1 MSDHSPI
8 LLIIDP
14 QTSSFSMNNSKLV
27 PVLAYLQMRYSD
39 VVLAKRR
46 GLGPLA
52 VPAAPHAVERTRSW
66 FSAFGALNGLDC
78 TGRSVHV
85 CAPDMDYALVPT
97 VTDFEER
104 GVHCS
109 VLFDLCA
116 SPSLESDPFKTFS
129 YLQLRFGRV
138 RLVRARDVVP
148 KIGAGTESAVLG
160 VKASDYVDR
169 LLRLDGNFDEL
180 TRLLGVMMIGGL
192 SVGLGLE
199 AVKSLDL
206 MNFDFPV
213 DRSATSMN
221 LGSPVKRSAAKR
233 QLLVDEIDAMT
244 SKALYLVAAESPP
257 VGHSEW
263 TPALLALE
271 LLERRM
277 AVSMS
282 WDRILQHFE
291 ANAAAGVPSPLQPA
305 KVPASSE
312 DTAASDSGSVSSP
325 DKWVPFAGYAVV
337 NRSKAPPFRVL
348 GTEPLPA
355 VVSVDDDAAPEE
367 PPPPLFAPGWVA
379 LSEFHGRTKPVALM
393 LPDGMERNL
402 VSWSG
407 LLYEVAK
414 WLVDE
419 GLLGLQDCPVRLGNS
434 RLAIVDSVSVDDDF
448 SCRVLSKGMYLHTKS
463 NKRGLV
469 ENSRALLVNF
479 GVDPGRFQVKPFT
492 S

>member
-27 PVLAYLQMRYSD
+27 PVLAYLQLRYSD

-78 TGRSVHV
+78 AGRSVHV

-97 VTDFEER
+97 VTYFEER

-109 VLFDLCA
+109 VLFDLCG

-129 YLQLRFGRV
+129 YLQSRFGRV

-160 VKASDYVDR
+160 GKASDYVDR

-192 SVGLGLE
+192 SVGLGME

-213 DRSATSMN
+213 NRSATNMN
-221 LGSPVKRSAAKR
+221 FGSPVKGSATKR
-233 QLLVDEIDAMT
+233 QLPVDEIDAMT
-244 SKALYLVAAESPP
+244 SKVLYLIAAESPP

-271 LLERRM
+271 LLERRI

-282 WDRILQHFE
+282 WGRILQHFE
-291 ANAAAGVPSPLQPA
+291 ANAVGGVPNPLQPD

-312 DTAASDSGSVSSP
+312 DTAASDSASGGS
-325 DKWVPFAGYAVV
+325 
-337 NRSKAPPFRVL
+337 
-348 GTEPLPA
+348 PA
-355 VVSVDDDAAPEE
+355 VVSVGDDAAPEE

-379 LSEFHGRTKPVALM
+379 LSEFHGRTKPVAVM
-393 LPDGMERNL
+393 RPDGMERNL
-402 VSWSG
+402 VAWSG

-448 SCRVLSKGMYLHTKS
+448 GCRLLSKGMYLHTKS

-469 ENSRALLVNF
+469 ENSRALLMNF
-479 GVDPGRFQVKPFT
+479 GVDPGRFQVKPFI

>member
-1 MSDHSPI
+1 MADHSPI

-116 SPSLESDPFKTFS
+116 SSSLESDPFKTFS

-160 VKASDYVDR
+160 GKASDYVDR

-233 QLLVDEIDAMT
+233 QSLVDEIDAMT
-244 SKALYLVAAESPP
+244 SKALYLIAAESPP

-291 ANAAAGVPSPLQPA
+291 ANAAAGVPNPLQPA
-305 KVPASSE
+305 KVLASSE
-312 DTAASDSGSVSSP
+312 DTAASDSVDGP
-325 DKWVPFAGYAVV
+325 VV
-337 NRSKAPPFRVL
+337 NWSKAPPFRVS
-348 GTEPLPA
+348 GTELLPA
-355 VVSVDDDAAPEE
+355 FVSVGDDAAPEE
-367 PPPPLFAPGWVA
+367 PPPLFAPGWVA

-402 VSWSG
+402 VAWSG

-419 GLLGLQDCPVRLGNS
+419 GLLGLKDCPVRLGNS

-469 ENSRALLVNF
+469 ENSRALLMNF